1 MRSMQY
7 KFVCSMHFCRDKH
20 AILAEYPKYLVIYIK
35 LKLLFNSVSAQ
46 IIQVLSTHARTHLHC
61 LLPVMIHDY
70 QQKEGIS
77 QTIPLKKHKRK

>member
-1 MRSMQY
+1 
-7 KFVCSMHFCRDKH
+7 MHFCRDKH
-20 AILAEYPKYLVIYIK
+20 AILAEYPKCLVVIYIK

-61 LLPVMIHDY
+61 LIPVMIHDY